1 MCWPLGS
8 NREAKTLIRLQAMD
22 RTQEQEEDRYGSSEF
37 TCTSAL
43 RGFSGRKQGWFAT
56 AVSNLHSRIKE
67 TPVDEKFLLRFSASF
82 MTSWTV
88 GFILSYFLHK
98 SKTSSSEGIILSIAF
113 TGRVENW
120 RLNSYLLGSKLF
132 KTRAFVFQ
140 VNKPSVTSVIFS
152 QKFVIVRREEPR
164 LQYYAITREI

>member
-56 AVSNLHSRIKE
+56 AVSNLHSRIRE
-67 TPVDEKFLLRFSASF
+67 TPADEKFLLRFSASF

-132 KTRAFVFQ
+132 KTRALLYSRSI
-140 VNKPSVTSVIFS
+140 NL
-152 QKFVIVRREEPR
+152 R
-164 LQYYAITREI
+164 